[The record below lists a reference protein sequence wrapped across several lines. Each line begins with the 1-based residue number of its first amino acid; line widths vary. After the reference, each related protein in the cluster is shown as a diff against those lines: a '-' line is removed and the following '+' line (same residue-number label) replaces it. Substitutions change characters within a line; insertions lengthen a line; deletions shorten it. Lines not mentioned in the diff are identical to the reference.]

1 MGVAASLGLQLR
13 SQLDLTL
20 RNRAPHPPLSWKP
33 QPREQAGPSSRSTVV
48 LFPFTKMVFV
58 ARVLSE
64 DSILLGYTELKV
76 GVGTGTET

>member
-1 MGVAASLGLQLR
+1 MLR
-13 SQLDLTL
+13 RPSAYSCGHNWTSHCVT
-20 RNRAPHPPLSWKP
+20 APLHPPLSWKP

>member
-20 RNRAPHPPLSWKP
+20 RNRASPLSWKP
-33 QPREQAGPSSRSTVV
+33 QPREQAGPSSRSTVF

-76 GVGTGTET
+76 GAGTSTET